1 MKFDIELPNL
11 NRKKRRRLLFL
22 VSNLSQVIFLSLP
35 TLGDWKADTHG
46 EENVAML
53 KEIHGLFDITGFSS
67 EERQHFFKVYRWE
80 RRKDHVNYDAK
91 PIKEK
96 KDNKDFYNGG
106 GGSNKNKVRYPKKC
120 RKTAWKRFAKLF
132 PHLVKVKKGKIV
144 KK

>member
-1 MKFDIELPNL
+1 MKNEINIPNLSNKQKRRLVYLISTFNRFIYSLPNI
-11 NRKKRRRLLFL
+11 N
-22 VSNLSQVIFLSLP
+22 
-35 TLGDWKADTHG
+35 DWDEKIYG
-46 EENVAML
+46 KQKVENL
-53 KEIHGLFDITGFSS
+53 KEIHRLFNIASYS
-67 EERQHFFKVYRWE
+67 EEERNIFFHKHRWV
-80 RRKDHVNYDAK
+80 RREDTADYNAK

-132 PHLVKVKKGKIV
+132 PNLVKVKKGKIV